1 MLFISPGTC
10 RWPTVCQALSFGD
23 AWCHR
28 GGSRG
33 LVSHSP
39 VSCWAMLGD
48 AGGKLVSG
56 SGRWVLSPF
65 SSLGALVL

>member
-33 LVSHSP
+33 LVSHSL
-39 VSCWAMLGD
+39 VSCWELWAMLEANWSQGVGD
-48 AGGKLVSG
+48 GY
-56 SGRWVLSPF
+56 
-65 SSLGALVL
+65 